1 MAEAVPNE
9 KLRRYLRELT
19 PEARALLAAELER
32 AQLRGED
39 PPGAAM
45 ILEELRAEI
54 RDSGRKLPR
63 LGNAQRLFFAPIE
76 PFLVDD
82 APERKHHG
90 RIARACLTPIWEWI
104 ARDLMPQEAKTY
116 VEQVNLLLG
125 ANGKKDAD
133 QVARAFQDIA
143 EQRMREVQAAAKGD
157 VKAARRAAAQIGTPH
172 AIDDVREIGA
182 ILRVRDALGV
192 IASRLPASISSLADE
207 QLENVKTLLESPMG
221 RHRDVF
227 LYALLLV
234 LNRLGSPWQLVRLAV
249 QAAGSDA
256 AARIAETPFSV
267 AVDIVLADVGRMV
280 AALRESMKAGRAAE
294 VATHLKDVH
303 DTVRAL
309 RTELDFS
316 SDSGW
321 ARQLG
326 GFRAEVSK
334 LLQAEIESLPGQ
346 VRRVLRPRPLKETGA
361 NATLD
366 ATDVAEIE
374 AKLVLAAACRN
385 YSGELAFS
393 EASRRVHSD
402 LQNYF
407 DSGTQVLIDRLRTS
421 PPAERSFRQSQA
433 DAAVRF
439 CAKLFGADFASTLAK
454 AAEVAAKG
462 EQKVANA
469 KA

>member
-9 KLRRYLRELT
+9 KLRQYLRELT

-32 AQLRGED
+32 ARLRGEN
-39 PPGAAM
+39 PPGADM
-45 ILEELRAEI
+45 ILEELRADT
-54 RDSGRKLPR
+54 RDTSRKLPR
-63 LGNAQRLFFAPIE
+63 LNHAQRLFFAPIE

-82 APERKHHG
+82 TPERKHRG
-90 RIARACLTPIWEWI
+90 RISRACLNPIWEWI

-116 VEQVNLLLG
+116 VDQVNLLLA
-125 ANGKKDAD
+125 ANGRKEAAE
-133 QVARAFQDIA
+133 VARAFQDLA
-143 EQRMREVQAAAKGD
+143 EQRMREIQATSRSDG
-157 VKAARRAAAQIGTPH
+157 KAGRRVAAQIGTPQ
-172 AIDDVREIGA
+172 ALEDVREIGA

-192 IASRLPASISSLADE
+192 IASRLPPSIGNLADD
-207 QLENVKTLLESPMG
+207 QLDNVKTLLESPIG

-234 LNRLGSPWQLVRLAV
+234 MSRLGSSWQLIRLAI

-267 AVDIVLADVGRMV
+267 AVEIMLADVARMIG
-280 AALRESMKAGRAAE
+280 ALRDSVKAGRGAE

-303 DTVRAL
+303 DAVRGL

-316 SDSGW
+316 SDTGW
-321 ARQLG
+321 ARQLAS
-326 GFRAEVSK
+326 FRSEVSK
-334 LLQAEIESLPGQ
+334 LLQAEIENLPGQ
-346 VRRVLRPRPLKETGA
+346 VRRVLRPRPAKETGP

-366 ATDVAEIE
+366 ASDVDEIE

-385 YSGELAFS
+385 YSAELAFS
-393 EASRRVHSD
+393 EATRRVHSD

-421 PPAERSFRQSQA
+421 PPAERTYRQSQV

-439 CAKLFGADFASTLAK
+439 CAALFGADFASTLAK
-454 AAEVAAKG
+454 AAQVAGKG
-462 EQKVANA
+462 EQKVA
-469 KA
+469 KG

>member
-9 KLRRYLRELT
+9 KLRQYLRELT

-32 AQLRGED
+32 ARLRGEE
-39 PPGAAM
+39 PPGTTM
-45 ILEELRAEI
+45 ILEELRADQ
-54 RDSGRKLPR
+54 RDAGRKLPPR

-82 APERKHHG
+82 VPERKHRG
-90 RIARACLTPIWEWI
+90 RVSRVCLTPIWEWI
-104 ARDLMPQEAKTY
+104 ARDLMPQETKTY
-116 VEQVNLLLG
+116 LDQVNLLLA
-125 ANGKKDAD
+125 ANGRRDAD
-133 QVARAFQDIA
+133 QVARAFQDLA
-143 EQRMREVQAAAKGD
+143 EQRIREVQALGKSD
-157 VKAARRAAAQIGTPH
+157 TKAARRIAAQIGTPQ
-172 AIDDVREIGA
+172 ALEDVREIGA

-192 IASRLPASISSLADE
+192 IASRLPVSISNLADE
-207 QLENVKTLLESPMG
+207 QLENVRTLLESPIG

-234 LNRLGSPWQLVRLAV
+234 LNRLGSPWQLIRLAIL
-249 QAAGSDA
+249 AAGSDA
-256 AARIAETPFSV
+256 AARIAETPFAV
-267 AVDIVLADVGRMV
+267 AVEVVLSDVARMISG
-280 AALRESMKAGRAAE
+280 LRDSVKAGRGAE
-294 VATHLKDVH
+294 VATQLKDVH
-303 DTVRAL
+303 DAVRAL

-321 ARQLG
+321 ARQLAA
-326 GFRAEVSK
+326 FRSDVSK
-334 LLQAEIESLPGQ
+334 LLQAEIENLPGQ
-346 VRRVLRPRPLKETGA
+346 VRRVLRPRPPKEIGPSGV
-361 NATLD
+361 LD
-366 ATDVAEIE
+366 PSDVDEIE

-393 EASRRVHSD
+393 EATRRIHSD

-421 PPAERSFRQSQA
+421 PPGERAFRQSQV

-439 CAKLFGADFASTLAK
+439 CAKLFGADFAITLAK

-462 EQKVANA
+462 EQKVA